1 MSFLAAAESDTEPAP
16 LTVGEAPARQG
27 WTKYATAVRNRVV
40 AVLAPAAFAVVVWWI
55 VGLADHSI
63 VGVISTPTGVLHEIT
78 SYARSG
84 NLATDV
90 VTSLREALLGWAA
103 AVVAGGATGLLAS
116 RIRVVRYG
124 LVPIVEVMRPI
135 SPIAWL
141 GPFVLWFGV
150 DLFSKA
156 ALIFVL
162 CFFTVFVGAF
172 DAGTKVDPSLVDAG
186 RMLGSSRLGIGL
198 GVIVPAS
205 FRTLSN
211 AARFSITAAWGGTV
225 IVEMIGAS
233 SGVGYRLLQF
243 GSVDNASGVITVM
256 LVVGAVGVVLDTLI
270 GAVLAGPLKQYR

>member
-1 MSFLAAAESDTEPAP
+1 M
-16 LTVGEAPARQG
+16 
-27 WTKYATAVRNRVV
+27 
-40 AVLAPAAFAVVVWWI
+40 
-55 VGLADHSI
+55 
-63 VGVISTPTGVLHEIT
+63 
-78 SYARSG
+78 
-84 NLATDV
+84 
-90 VTSLREALLGWAA
+90 
-103 AVVAGGATGLLAS
+103 
-116 RIRVVRYG
+116 
-124 LVPIVEVMRPI
+124 

-141 GPFVLWFGV
+141 ARSSCGSGWT
-150 DLFSKA
+150 SSAEA

-198 GVIVPAS
+198 GVIVPVP

-256 LVVGAVGVVLDTLI
+256 L
-270 GAVLAGPLKQYR
+270 